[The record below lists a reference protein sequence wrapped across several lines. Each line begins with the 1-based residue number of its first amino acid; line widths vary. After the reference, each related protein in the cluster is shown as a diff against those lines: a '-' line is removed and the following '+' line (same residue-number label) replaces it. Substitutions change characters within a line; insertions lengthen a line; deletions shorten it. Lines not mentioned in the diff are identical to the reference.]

1 MNNYINASYKYIMDQ
16 KHGNLLNNLLKEPA
30 IAGKFQLGLI
40 QFVAKSI
47 LCIAFYTAMILI
59 NWQITLVLT
68 VIAGMILLIIN
79 GISKKYAT
87 KKGLERIDLSQRIYS
102 MAGEN
107 IAGYQL
113 IKSFS
118 FEEIRQRAFKD
129 ASVNLR
135 RLELQ
140 FALINSLPTPLGEV
154 LIVFGLVIILVAF
167 TSLEPG
173 KLRTILPAL
182 GTVMLI
188 SQRLFTNLSDLVR
201 QRLSLLYYWPSV
213 QLVHSL
219 AHEEIELEEAGK
231 GVEFVE
237 LEMDIKFK
245 DLCFSYNK
253 DTVVLKDVNL
263 VIPKGKMTAVIGP
276 SGIGKT
282 TIADLVIGLLE
293 PTTGEIVVNGRSLQ
307 EYNLRSWRNRLGYV
321 SQDTVIFNTS
331 VKENIRIGKID
342 AGDEEIENAAKGA
355 AIFDFV
361 MSLPRGFQTEVGD
374 RGVKLSGGQRQ
385 RIAIARA
392 ILRDPDLYI
401 FDEATSAL
409 DHESER
415 LIQKSIEEVGQDK
428 TVLVI
433 AHRLSTIENADVVYD
448 VSNFIES

>member
-1 MNNYINASYKYIMDQ
+1 
-16 KHGNLLNNLLKEPA
+16 
-30 IAGKFQLGLI
+30 
-40 QFVAKSI
+40 
-47 LCIAFYTAMILI
+47 
-59 NWQITLVLT
+59 
-68 VIAGMILLIIN
+68 
-79 GISKKYAT
+79 
-87 KKGLERIDLSQRIYS
+87 
-102 MAGEN
+102 
-107 IAGYQL
+107 
-113 IKSFS
+113 
-118 FEEIRQRAFKD
+118 
-129 ASVNLR
+129 
-135 RLELQ
+135 
-140 FALINSLPTPLGEV
+140 
-154 LIVFGLVIILVAF
+154 
-167 TSLEPG
+167 
-173 KLRTILPAL
+173 
-182 GTVMLI
+182 
-188 SQRLFTNLSDLVR
+188 
-201 QRLSLLYYWPSV
+201 
-213 QLVHSL
+213 
-219 AHEEIELEEAGK
+219 
-231 GVEFVE
+231 
-237 LEMDIKFK
+237 
-245 DLCFSYNK
+245 
-253 DTVVLKDVNL
+253 